1 MSMQDR
7 FAVTEIEPCMCGMR
21 VFLVFDRQEGDT
33 QRAHVGNLNPYD
45 KGHDAVKAILRAE
58 REKMR
63 AENAA
68 SRVRMDGHDDDY

>member
-1 MSMQDR
+1 MSMQER

-45 KGHDAVKAILRAE
+45 KGHDAVRAILRAE

-63 AENAA
+63 AEA
-68 SRVRMDGHDDDY
+68 R